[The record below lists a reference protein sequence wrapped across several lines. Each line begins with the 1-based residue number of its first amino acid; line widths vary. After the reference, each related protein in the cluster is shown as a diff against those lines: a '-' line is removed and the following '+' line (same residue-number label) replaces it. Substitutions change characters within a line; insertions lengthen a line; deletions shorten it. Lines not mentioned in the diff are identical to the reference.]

1 MALQLRAGPAQEPV
15 SLLEAKNFM
24 RLDSAQDDVLVSTL
38 ITAARIHIETTIGKV
53 LISESWAYY
62 LDKWPKSKTIY
73 FPLDPI
79 QSIEEVR
86 FHTTDENYITLSED
100 DYSVDLVS
108 NHPRLL
114 FDGTN
119 PAGNSKKLNQLE
131 VRFIAGY
138 GDTPED
144 VPADLKQALLML
156 AAHWFEQRD
165 PIAFGGSFV
174 EVPRTIQ
181 ALLNNYKKYK
191 VQ

>member
-1 MALQLRAGPAQEPV
+1 MPLQLRAGPAQEPV

-24 RLDSAQDDVLVSTL
+24 RLDSSQDDVLVSTL

-53 LISESWAYY
+53 LVTESWSYF
-62 LDKWPKSKTIY
+62 LDKWPKSKVIY

-79 QSIEEVR
+79 QTIEEIR
-86 FHTTDENYITLSED
+86 FHTTDDTFIVLSSDE
-100 DYSVDLVS
+100 YSTDFVS

-114 FDGTN
+114 FNGTK
-119 PAGNSKKLNQLE
+119 PAGSSQKLNQLE
-131 VRFIAGY
+131 IRFLAGY

-165 PIAFGGSFV
+165 PIAFGGSFA

>member
-53 LISESWAYY
+53 LISESWSYY

-86 FHTTDENYITLSED
+86 FHTTDENYTTLSED
-100 DYSVDLVS
+100 DYSTDLVS

-114 FDGTN
+114 FNGTN

-138 GDTPED
+138 GDTTED